1 MCRGCVA
8 GTGRNLDGK
17 NATRNCRETIGTVD
31 LASLRDRLFRVSRI
45 GRTYS
50 LFYFFNFLRK
60 NVFNEICKE
69 TIGEVDFALL
79 RDRRILAPRRTVPG
93 GLLFSEV
100 FVFNRFQ

>member
-1 MCRGCVA
+1 MCRGFGG

-17 NATRNCRETIGTVD
+17 NATRNCKESIGTVD
-31 LASLRDRLFRVSRI
+31 FASLRDRLFRVSRI

-50 LFYFFNFLRK
+50 IFHFFNFLRK

-79 RDRRILAPRRTVPG
+79 RDRRILGARTLGTFESVI
-93 GLLFSEV
+93 F
-100 FVFNRFQ
+100 